1 MHYFDLGLLSASLQS
16 KALSLGYSR
25 VLTPRKVAVET
36 SSVDLKKVSGKG
48 VLLVSSKS
56 GEVLKKVCSREPA
69 AVLLI
74 DPFSVP
80 NFFKDDGLIR
90 SVALEASE
98 GGKVA
103 FAVPYAY
110 ILRNSFVYRARFVAQ
125 AKLFLAKCL
134 KRGVPFVLVSGAENE
149 FELKSPREALA
160 LAELLG
166 LSFEQAQK
174 ALARTPEKLVVEE
187 DKK

>member
-1 MHYFDLGLLSASLQS
+1 MHYFDLGVLSSSIQS
-16 KALSLGYSR
+16 KTLSLGYST
-25 VLTPRKVAVET
+25 VVTPQKIAVET
-36 SSVDLKKVSGKG
+36 QADLKKLPSKG
-48 VLLVSSKS
+48 IAIVSSKS

-74 DPFSVP
+74 DAFSVP

-90 SVALEASE
+90 SVALEASA
-98 GGKVA
+98 GKKVA

-134 KRGVPFVLVSGAENE
+134 KRGAPFVLVSGAENE

-160 LAELLG
+160 LAGLLG

-174 ALARTPEKLVVEE
+174 GLGRTPEKLVAEE
-187 DKK
+187 NKK